1 MWCHT
6 SSCAIL
12 DICMGWDVHVTWRWK
27 IWKPER
33 KERKVAQN
41 ELSPRGPCWINARG
55 VPHSM
60 AFHGIPCAPKFTIPG
75 RCCSWHGTNCT
86 PDFFHICQGLYW
98 DCQLGWRD
106 QPEDQNGRGGVEGAW
121 GPWGCKVC
129 EQMVTSWPGD
139 TVAATNCC
147 SYHPSAVAIWLHV
160 AWAATFCHLLGSFQG
175 F

>member
-12 DICMGWDVHVTWRWK
+12 DICMGWDVHVTWRWKIWK

-60 AFHGIPCAPKFTIPG
+60 AFHVHRSSPFRVDVVHGMGQIAPQIFSTSAKVYIETANLDG
-75 RCCSWHGTNCT
+75 ETNLKT
-86 PDFFHICQGLYW
+86 KMA
-98 DCQLGWRD
+98 
-106 QPEDQNGRGGVEGAW
+106 GGVLRVHEG
-121 GPWGCKVC
+121 P
-129 EQMVTSWPGD
+129 
-139 TVAATNCC
+139 
-147 SYHPSAVAIWLHV
+147 
-160 AWAATFCHLLGSFQG
+160 
-175 F
+175 